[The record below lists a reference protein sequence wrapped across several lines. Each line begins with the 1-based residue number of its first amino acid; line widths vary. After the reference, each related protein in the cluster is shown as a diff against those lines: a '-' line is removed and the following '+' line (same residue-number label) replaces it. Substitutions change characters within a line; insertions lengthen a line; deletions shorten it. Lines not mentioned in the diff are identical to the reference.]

1 MQQLFINLLTL
12 GLVVV
17 ALFLGLLILL
27 QLPKKEAGIT
37 AAFGAESTAALFG
50 AGSGTALSSLTRWS
64 AGIFLVLCFVIAI
77 LTANESRARAGARIR
92 DALKTPGAAAAAS
105 GVPVTGNI
113 PAGTNPVVVA
123 ATNAV
128 ATVKVATNILVKP
141 ATNAPAK

>member
-1 MQQLFINLLTL
+1 MQQLFIDLLTL

-17 ALFLGLLILL
+17 ALFLVLLILL

-77 LTANESRARAGARIR
+77 LTANESRRRGGGGIR
-92 DALKTPGAAAAAS
+92 TDLNKTPAAAAAA
-105 GVPVTGNI
+105 VPVSGNI
-113 PAGTNPVVVA
+113 PAASTAVVA
-123 ATNAV
+123 VATNAV
-128 ATVKVATNILVKP
+128 ATVKAATNIVVKP
-141 ATNAPAK
+141 ATNAPGK